1 MVLISTFTFIVSTI
15 DELQHN
21 EAGEVEFPLLLQVTE
36 LSTKFREIL
45 QLFRWALVAAFS
57 KICVKHLLNFVSYL
71 HRSRCRIVVG
81 VLGADLAPSMM
92 TAWYSWL
99 GLLSST
105 RGRTIT

>member
-45 QLFRWALVAAFS
+45 QYTKGDSTLACDPWTLIVTNPAGYS
-57 KICVKHLLNFVSYL
+57 KIL
-71 HRSRCRIVVG
+71 
-81 VLGADLAPSMM
+81 
-92 TAWYSWL
+92 
-99 GLLSST
+99 
-105 RGRTIT
+105 

>member
-45 QLFRWALVAAFS
+45 QYTKGDS
-57 KICVKHLLNFVSYL
+57 TCNSVS
-71 HRSRCRIVVG
+71 R
-81 VLGADLAPSMM
+81 
-92 TAWYSWL
+92 
-99 GLLSST
+99 
-105 RGRTIT
+105 